1 MQQRIAPFGATNE
14 QKKWLDN
21 EAERT
26 GDSQASIMR
35 KLIQKEI
42 DNEHN

>member
-1 MQQRIAPFGATNE
+1 MQRRIAPFGATDE
-14 QKKWLDN
+14 QGDWLES
-21 EAERT
+21 EAKRT

-42 DNEHN
+42 DNE